1 MNAEFNWWLLIVG
14 LGIGAGLVWLV
25 LADVRRREDE
35 VGKAERQFEA
45 SWIAET
51 LRGWGRKIDPET
63 AAQVLELH
71 QLYLSSL
78 PPDEAPLE
86 GVDEVR
92 DPAPSEA
99 ATGSNQAPAFDER
112 RAGEQSAGGGVES
125 SGRER
130 SQPVTGT
137 SPTWSATAPSAKRR

>member
-63 AAQVLELH
+63 VEQVLELQ
-71 QLYLSSL
+71 QLYLNSL

-92 DPAPSEA
+92 DPVPSDA
-99 ATGSNQAPAFDER
+99 ATGSNQAPAIDER
-112 RAGEQSAGGGVES
+112 PSGHQLAAGGG
-125 SGRER
+125 
-130 SQPVTGT
+130 
-137 SPTWSATAPSAKRR
+137 

>member
-78 PPDEAPLE
+78 PPDEAPVE
-86 GVDEVR
+86 GVDDKRIAAGHERTAEPEESAVPD
-92 DPAPSEA
+92 DPRSP
-99 ATGSNQAPAFDER
+99 
-112 RAGEQSAGGGVES
+112 GGV
-125 SGRER
+125 GTDTANRER

>member
-63 AAQVLELH
+63 AEQVLELH

-86 GVDEVR
+86 GVDEVGE
-92 DPAPSEA
+92 PAPSEA
-99 ATGSNQAPAFDER
+99 ATGSNATPASDDRRGER
-112 RAGEQSAGGGVES
+112 SVGGGVES
-125 SGRER
+125 SDRER

>member
-51 LRGWGRKIDPET
+51 LRGWGRKIDPEM
-63 AAQVLELH
+63 AEQVLELH

-86 GVDEVR
+86 GVDEVGE
-92 DPAPSEA
+92 PVPSEA
-99 ATGSNQAPAFDER
+99 ATGSNETSASDDR
-112 RAGEQSAGGGVES
+112 RAGERSIGGVVES
-125 SGRER
+125 SDRER

-137 SPTWSATAPSAKRR
+137 SPTWSATAPIAKRR

>member
-1 MNAEFNWWLLIVG
+1 VNAEFNWWLLIVG

-35 VGKAERQFEA
+35 VGKAERRFEA

-51 LRGWGRKIDPET
+51 LQGWGKKIEPET
-63 AAQVLELH
+63 AEQVLELH
-71 QLYLSSL
+71 QVYLSSL
-78 PPDEAPLE
+78 PPDEAPVE
-86 GVDEVR
+86 AVDDTAETISGDEATR
-92 DPAPSEA
+92 ASDPYPPAGPGEA
-99 ATGSNQAPAFDER
+99 AAAD
-112 RAGEQSAGGGVES
+112 
-125 SGRER
+125 R

>member
-63 AAQVLELH
+63 AEQVLELH

-86 GVDEVR
+86 GVDEADLRRRRREPELDCRVGNGR
-92 DPAPSEA
+92 HESAPIM
-99 ATGSNQAPAFDER
+99 Q
-112 RAGEQSAGGGVES
+112 
-125 SGRER
+125 
-130 SQPVTGT
+130 
-137 SPTWSATAPSAKRR
+137 